1 MKLRVRPLRYRAGGR
16 SHTAWCIESLLW
28 YGWENLYHRG
38 QFVSFRTREY
48 ALEYIRLYRALRK
61 RK

>member
-1 MKLRVRPLRYRAGGR
+1 MKLRVKPYRYRAGGR
-16 SHTAWCIESLLW
+16 PHTAWCVDVLRW
-28 YGWENLYHRG
+28 YGWENLYHR
-38 QFVSFRTREY
+38 QFVWFGTRGD